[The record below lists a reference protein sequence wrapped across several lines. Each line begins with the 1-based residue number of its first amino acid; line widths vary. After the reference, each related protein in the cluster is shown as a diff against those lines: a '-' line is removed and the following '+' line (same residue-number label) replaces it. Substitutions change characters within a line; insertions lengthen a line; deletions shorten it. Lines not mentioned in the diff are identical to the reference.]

1 MKSWRRSWTMRGRPW
16 DEAAAAAD
24 VDDDPDKSRRHGPLH
39 LGAAAGKLEL
49 CKLLVEEFK
58 ANVDATDVQ
67 GATPLIFAIQ
77 GVGCAA
83 VVGLVLSH
91 GADAN
96 KADNGG
102 IAPLH
107 IAAERGSYEVAE
119 LLLSRGANVDPICEN
134 HGAPVHVAAR
144 NGHAEVLKLLLQNE
158 ADAGA
163 DVNAGSQVTPLTVAA
178 DKGLSDCTKCLLE
191 THADANIPDE
201 SGKMPIEIAMQ
212 KGWDKCV
219 KLLFPVTNPL
229 LEYADWSID
238 GVIQN
243 GKIALD
249 MDPND
254 STLYAK
260 RSVCFQNMGEKESA
274 LADANAYR
282 DMQPDLPK
290 SRSEEGAALKL
301 AEEYCQGIEVLMS
314 GLNLGPQSDPADKA
328 SRGRP
333 AVPGGRGRGK
343 AAAAPPLRR
352 SSRARKPN
360 VRVSGPEWTT

>member
-158 ADAGA
+158 ADGRDFPVHTPMVVSLVASSLECLNVLIEAGA

-201 SGKMPIEIAMQ
+201 
-212 KGWDKCV
+212 
-219 KLLFPVTNPL
+219 
-229 LEYADWSID
+229 
-238 GVIQN
+238 
-243 GKIALD
+243 ALD

>member
-201 SGKMPIEIAMQ
+201 
-212 KGWDKCV
+212 
-219 KLLFPVTNPL
+219 
-229 LEYADWSID
+229 
-238 GVIQN
+238 
-243 GKIALD
+243 ALD